1 MTTAASVRAALMTML
16 QSINGS
22 GGYPL
27 DLSSTSFHG
36 MEPIGARPAGQ
47 QAYLFR
53 GRAGYARAD
62 QATLGG
68 WLVNRQYGVS
78 VYADSSDRTN
88 AQREAQLDV
97 IETDILAAVDAALLP
112 GGALGSANV
121 LDVPEVE
128 IVPQFASQPNAAQ
141 QPCSALVLITLQYL
155 RGR

>member
-1 MTTAASVRAALMTML
+1 MTTAASVRAALMSML

-22 GGYPL
+22 GGYTL

-78 VYADSSDRTN
+78 VY

-141 QPCSALVLITLQYL
+141 QPCSALVLITLQYI